1 VPSWEGK
8 SKGSPL
14 GYRIFVWVLRTM
26 GVRPAY
32 ALLRVVAGYYFLV
45 EPWVL
50 YGFFRERIGYG
61 HWKTVRHIYA
71 NYYQFGQSLIDKVV
85 LMGGLPHRF
94 TFDFEGEEHLH
105 AMAAEGKGGLLLSA
119 HIGNWEIAGHLLQR
133 LKTRIHI
140 LMYDGEHE
148 RIKTYMQGVTGERQA
163 HIILIREDLS
173 HIYEISEALKNQE
186 LVCIHADRFVKGAKT
201 METTFMGGRALFP
214 AGPFQ
219 LAVAYKVPVS
229 FVFALKETPLHY
241 HFFASRP
248 RPYDFSDKQTALLA
262 LLGDFSTQMDK
273 KVRQYPE
280 QWYNYYN
287 FWQT

>member
-1 VPSWEGK
+1 VSSWEGK

-32 ALLRVVAGYYFLV
+32 VLLRVVAGYYFLF

-61 HWKTVRHIYA
+61 RWKTIRRIYA
-71 NYYQFGQSLIDKVV
+71 NYFQFGQSLIDKVV

-94 TFDFEGEEHLH
+94 TFDFDGEEHLH
-105 AMAAEGKGGLLLSA
+105 AMAADGKGGLLLSA

-173 HIYEISEALKNQE
+173 HIYEISEALKNRE
-186 LVCIHADRFVKGAKT
+186 LVCIHADRFVQGAKT
-201 METTFMGGRALFP
+201 METIFMGGKALFP

-219 LAVAYKVPVS
+219 LAAVYKVPVS